1 MTSTLNY
8 VLEVTSG
15 SVQFHD
21 ALGNEVSLKNL
32 TRSQHV
38 HHFLNALFALY

>member
-1 MTSTLNY
+1 MSTLNY

-21 ALGNEVSLKNL
+21 ALGEIRNQKFEVNPK
-32 TRSQHV
+32 
-38 HHFLNALFALY
+38 A